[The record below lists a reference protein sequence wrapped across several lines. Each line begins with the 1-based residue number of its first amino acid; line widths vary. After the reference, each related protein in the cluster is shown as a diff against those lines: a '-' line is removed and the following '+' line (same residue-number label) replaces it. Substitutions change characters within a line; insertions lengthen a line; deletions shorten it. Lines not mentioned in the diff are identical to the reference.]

1 MFVRVTTSGPRK
13 YVKLL
18 ESYRDDQGKPKQKV
32 IATLG
37 RLEQIEAGSANS
49 LLNGLLRVTGKPP
62 LEAGTG
68 DIDFTP
74 ARSIGDTWLL
84 TSLWKELGFSD
95 AFRKVL
101 RSKRSFDAE
110 RLLRVMVFNRLCD
123 PESKLGILRWL
134 EGAIVPEVPQES
146 VNHQHLL
153 RTMDTL
159 SECTDTLEETMA
171 ELLRPLIDQELSI
184 VFYDLTT
191 IRTEGS
197 SETDDEIRKYGLS
210 KEGGIHRQVMLGVVQ
225 TADGLPIHH
234 EVFEGNAAETR
245 TLIPTIKKIIRRYPI
260 KRVVL
265 VADRGLL
272 SLDNL
277 ESIRE
282 IHVGDHPLEFILAVP
297 ARRYGDF
304 DQILKSFHNT
314 RCTEATEEV
323 TGELEWSGFRLIV
336 AHRPDIARE
345 QSKRRI
351 EKIAALEAD
360 AASWTGKLDHQDEG
374 KVYRGRKLS
383 DAGVTARFYKAVSD
397 AHLSNIIK
405 IDLSSELFNYNIDEK
420 ALRRAEMIDGKLIL
434 VTNMPDHTPG
444 EIVSRYKAL
453 SDIERGFR
461 VLKSEIEIAPVFHR
475 KPERIRAHALI
486 CFLAL
491 VLYRVLRMR
500 LKANNKQYTPERVL
514 EIVRR
519 IQYHQVTLHRKQS
532 ASGLSTMTPEQKEL
546 FESVE
551 LPRPDKKRL

>member
-13 YVKLL
+13 YVKIL
-18 ESYRDDQGKPKQKV
+18 ESYRDQQGKPKQKV
-32 IATLG
+32 VATLG
-37 RLEQIEAGSANS
+37 RLEQIEAGSAKS
-49 LLNGLLRVTGKPP
+49 LLNGLLRVTGNPS
-62 LEAGTG
+62 LEEGTG
-68 DIDFTP
+68 EIDFTP
-74 ARSIGDTWLL
+74 ARSVGDTWLL
-84 TSLWKELGFSD
+84 TSLWKELGFTT

-101 RSKRSFDAE
+101 RNKRSFDAE
-110 RLLRVMVFNRLCD
+110 HLLRVMVFNRLCD

-159 SECTDTLEETMA
+159 SECTETLEETMA

-191 IRTEGS
+191 IRTEGG
-197 SETDDEIRKYGLS
+197 SETKGEIRKYGLS
-210 KEGGIHRQVMLGVVQ
+210 KEGGIRRQVMLGVVQ

-234 EVFEGNAAETR
+234 EIFEGNAAETR
-245 TLIPTIKKIIRRYPI
+245 TLIPTIQKIIRRYPI
-260 KRVVL
+260 RRVVL

-282 IHVGDHPLEFILAVP
+282 IEVEGQPLEFILAVP

-304 DQILKSFHNT
+304 DQILRAFHQKQ
-314 RCTEATEEV
+314 CAEATEEV
-323 TGELEWSGFRLIV
+323 TGEMEWSGFRLIV
-336 AHRPDIARE
+336 AHRPDMAGE
-345 QSKRRI
+345 QHERRD
-351 EKIAALEAD
+351 EKIAALESD
-360 AASWTGKLDHQDEG
+360 AAAWSGKLDHQDEG

-397 AHLSNIIK
+397 AHLANIIK
-405 IDLSSELFNYNIDEK
+405 VDLSSELFNYTIDQK
-420 ALRRAEMIDGKLIL
+420 ALNRARMMDGKLIL
-434 VTNMPDHTPG
+434 VTNMLDHTPQ
-444 EIVSRYKAL
+444 EIVERYKSL

-500 LKANNKQYTPERVL
+500 LKANNKQYSPERVL
-514 EIVRR
+514 EIVRK
-519 IQYHQVTLHRKQS
+519 IQHHQVMLHRKQT
-532 ASGLSTMTPEQKEL
+532 ASGLSTMTPEQKDL
-546 FESVE
+546 FAAIE
-551 LPRPDKKRL
+551 LPKPDKRRL